1 MKPLIKT
8 KQQVDHLKNKGIT
21 FHYCSE
27 SAAADYLREN
37 NNYFKLTSYRKNYEK
52 YENPENKD
60 KYINLDFA
68 YLKDLAIIDMSLR
81 YTLVQLALDIE
92 HFTKLKLLRMI
103 EEKEKDGY
111 KICND
116 FFQEI
121 GEDQARRLSNEI
133 LINKNSIY
141 CCDLIEKYSEN
152 LPVWVFLELI
162 SFGRLINFYK
172 FCAERFQ
179 ENKMKNEVYMLLS
192 CKEIRNAAA
201 HSQCILNDLKLKT
214 KNRHNPDWKMM
225 KEIYKI
231 PSVSK
236 DVAKNRMSNER
247 VRQIVTL
254 LYTHKSIVTSAGV
267 LEKAHKSLYGFQER
281 MMKNISFYDTN
292 DLIRGTFNFLD
303 LIIDNWQ
310 QSK

>member
-1 MKPLIKT
+1 MKPLIKA
-8 KQQVDHLKNKGIT
+8 KQQVNHLKNKGIT

-27 SAAADYLREN
+27 SAAVDYLREN
-37 NNYFKLTSYRKNYEK
+37 NNYFKLTSYRKNYGK
-52 YENPENKD
+52 YENRKKKG

-92 HFTKLKLLRMI
+92 HFTKLKLLRII
-103 EEKEKDGY
+103 EEKEEDGY
-111 KICND
+111 KICKD

-121 GEDQARRLSNEI
+121 GEDQACKLTNEI
-133 LINKNSIY
+133 LINRNSIY

-152 LPVWVFLELI
+152 IPVWVFLELI

-172 FCAERFQ
+172 FCAERFD
-179 ENKMKNEVYMLLS
+179 EDKMKNEVYMLLS

-201 HSQCILNDLKLKT
+201 HSQCILNDLKLNT
-214 KNRHNPDWKMM
+214 KKYDPDWKMM

-231 PSVSK
+231 PSISK
-236 DVAKNRMSNER
+236 NVARKRMTNER
-247 VRQIVTL
+247 IRQIVTL

-267 LEKAHKSLYGFQER
+267 HKKANKALDGFRER
-281 MMKNISFYDTN
+281 MMKNISFYNTN

-310 QSK
+310 QSE

>member
-1 MKPLIKT
+1 MKALIKT
-8 KQQVDHLKNKGIT
+8 EQQVEHLKNKGIT
-21 FHYCSE
+21 FSYCSE
-27 SAAADYLREN
+27 SDAADYLRDN
-37 NNYFKLTSYRKNYEK
+37 NNFFKLTSYRKNYEK
-52 YENPENKD
+52 YENPEKAG

-92 HFTKLKLLRMI
+92 HFAKLKLLRKI
-103 EEKEKDGY
+103 EEKAEDGY
-111 KICND
+111 EICND

-121 GEDQARRLSNEI
+121 AEDQASRLTKEI

-152 LPVWVFLELI
+152 IPVWVFLELI
-162 SFGRLINFYK
+162 SFGRLVNFYK
-172 FCAERFQ
+172 FCAERFE

-201 HSQCILNDLKLKT
+201 HSQCILNDLKLNT
-214 KNRHNPDWKMM
+214 KKHDPDWKMM

-281 MMKNISFYDTN
+281 MMKNISFYNTN

>member
-52 YENPENKD
+52 YENPENKG

-121 GEDQARRLSNEI
+121 GEDQACRLSNEI

-172 FCAERFQ
+172 FCAERFK

-214 KNRHNPDWKMM
+214 KNRHNPDRTMM

-310 QSK
+310 

>member
-1 MKPLIKT
+1 MKPLINT
-8 KQQVDHLKNKGIT
+8 KQQVNHLKNKGIT

-52 YENPENKD
+52 YENPEKKG

-121 GEDQARRLSNEI
+121 GEDQARRLTNEI
-133 LINKNSIY
+133 LINKNSVY

-162 SFGRLINFYK
+162 SFGRLTNFYK
-172 FCAERFQ
+172 FCAERFE
-179 ENKMKNEVYMLLS
+179 ENKMKNEAYMLLS

-214 KNRHNPDWKMM
+214 KKHDPDWKMM

-281 MMKNISFYDTN
+281 MMKNISFYNTN

>member
-1 MKPLIKT
+1 MKPLIKV
-8 KQQVDHLKNKGIT
+8 KQQVNHLKNKGIT

-27 SAAADYLREN
+27 SAAVDYLREN
-37 NNYFKLTSYRKNYEK
+37 NNYFKLTSYRKNYGK
-52 YENPENKD
+52 YENRKKKG

-92 HFTKLKLLRMI
+92 HFTKLKLLRII
-103 EEKEKDGY
+103 EEKEEDGY
-111 KICND
+111 KICKD

-121 GEDQARRLSNEI
+121 GEDQACKLNNEI
-133 LINKNSIY
+133 LINRNSIY

-152 LPVWVFLELI
+152 IPVWVFLELI

-172 FCAERFQ
+172 FCAERFD
-179 ENKMKNEVYMLLS
+179 EDKMKNEVYMLLS

-201 HSQCILNDLKLKT
+201 HSQCILNDLKLNT
-214 KNRHNPDWKMM
+214 KKHDPDWKMM

-231 PSVSK
+231 PSISK
-236 DVAKNRMSNER
+236 NVARKRMTNER
-247 VRQIVTL
+247 IRQIVTL

-267 LEKAHKSLYGFQER
+267 HKKANKALDGFRER
-281 MMKNISFYDTN
+281 MMKNISFYNTN

-310 QSK
+310 QSE

>member
-1 MKPLIKT
+1 MKPLIKA
-8 KQQVDHLKNKGIT
+8 KQQVNHLKNKGIT

-27 SAAADYLREN
+27 SAAVDYLREN
-37 NNYFKLTSYRKNYEK
+37 NNYFKLTSYRKNYGK
-52 YENPENKD
+52 YENRKKKG

-92 HFTKLKLLRMI
+92 HFTKLKLLRII
-103 EEKEKDGY
+103 EEKEEDGY
-111 KICND
+111 KICKD

-121 GEDQARRLSNEI
+121 GEDQACKLTNEI
-133 LINKNSIY
+133 LINRNSIY

-152 LPVWVFLELI
+152 IPVWVFLELI

-172 FCAERFQ
+172 FCAERFD
-179 ENKMKNEVYMLLS
+179 EDKMKNEVYMLLS

-201 HSQCILNDLKLKT
+201 HSQCILNDLKLNT
-214 KNRHNPDWKMM
+214 KKHDPDWKMM

-231 PSVSK
+231 PSISK
-236 DVAKNRMSNER
+236 NVARKRMTNER
-247 VRQIVTL
+247 IRQIVTL
-254 LYTHKSIVTSAGV
+254 LYTHKSIVTSEGV
-267 LEKAHKSLYGFQER
+267 HKKANKALDGFRER
-281 MMKNISFYDTN
+281 MMKNISFYNTN
-292 DLIRGTFNFLD
+292 DLIRETFNFLD

-310 QSK
+310 QSE